1 MFVLL
6 RVTYIIFLILN
17 INLVA
22 DAIAMSRSI
31 KTITLAI
38 IAVMV
43 VSVLPVAL
51 TDGSDAASSIT
62 VTDGLGNEFTFEDE
76 PAHIITVGKGITA
89 TAIQLNA
96 IDKIVVADSYSK
108 TDTNEVFDI
117 LRTYIDEGKIAAGGN
132 IYSSGKAQLQTDIV
146 YAADNGRF
154 DKEKDPIFITG
165 GNSYINPI
173 IEYLTTNGFKK
184 ILAWNDITEYDKIA
198 DFVSTVSKIIDGEES
213 DKVAQMKHVSEVIA
227 DGVKDKTLREAFY
240 VTYSGGAFKVGNI
253 NSLANSMISAAGGK
267 SITTDDSK
275 AKPTYE
281 ANLTTLVEEH
291 PDAII
296 FIDNSIKSNQSNLD
310 ALKTAIG
317 EDAFNNR
324 VVPLNPLWNNYSIES
339 MTGVWT
345 MACAMYPDTF
355 EGDVPTVDEPKK
367 NTMLYVGIGVGVA
380 AVVLIA
386 GLLFLRKR

>member
-6 RVTYIIFLILN
+6 RVTYKIFLILN

-173 IEYLTTNGFKK
+173 IEYLTTTGFKK

>member
-6 RVTYIIFLILN
+6 RVTYKIFLILN

-38 IAVMV
+38 IAVMI

-240 VTYSGGAFKVGNI
+240 VTYSEGAFKVGNI

>member
-1 MFVLL
+1 MTSSN
-6 RVTYIIFLILN
+6 RV
-17 INLVA
+17 
-22 DAIAMSRSI
+22 
-31 KTITLAI
+31 KTITLTI
-38 IAVMV
+38 IAVMI
-43 VSVLPVAL
+43 VSVFPVSL
-51 TDGSDAASSIT
+51 TDHSDAASSIT
-62 VTDGLGNEFTFEDE
+62 VTDGMGKEFTFDDE
-76 PAHIITVGKGITA
+76 PAHVITVGKGITA
-89 TAIQLNA
+89 TTIQLGA

-108 TDTNEVFDI
+108 SDTNAVFDI
-117 LRTYIDEGKIAAGGN
+117 LRTYVDEGKITAGGN
-132 IYSSGKAQLQTDIV
+132 IYSSGKAELQTEIV
-146 YAADNGRF
+146 YAADNGKF
-154 DKEKDPIFITG
+154 DKEKDPVFITG

-173 IEYLTTNGFKK
+173 IDYLTTNGFKK
-184 ILAWNDITEYDKIA
+184 VLAWNDITEYGKIA
-198 DFVSTVSKIIDGEES
+198 DFVSTISKIVDGSES

-240 VTYSGGAFKVGNI
+240 VTYSGSAFKVGNI

-281 ANLTTLVEEH
+281 TNLTTLVEDH
-291 PDAII
+291 PNAII
-296 FIDNSIKSNQSNLD
+296 FIDNSIKSSQANLD
-310 ALKTAIG
+310 SLKTAIG

-339 MTGVWT
+339 MNGVWT

-367 NTMLYVGIGVGVA
+367 NTALYIGIGVGVA

-386 GLLFLRKR
+386 GLLFLKKR